1 MHIGQRPTPGPA
13 VQKIFFSFPP
23 CLGGEEAGIKLIDVL
38 CILCTVLPTA
48 FPIVTSLEPCNSRT
62 CTVPETLPDNVTF
75 ECTVNSQ
82 VAPIWEIARSPYLS
96 SQLPLRGSSIQILSG
111 SNLLKNQGY
120 LIRRTSQTSSTLD
133 ITQQA
138 RQVHASIQVRCIQF
152 GESENIASDYYYV
165 FTYGK
170 PIIIQLHSS
179 VV

>member
-1 MHIGQRPTPGPA
+1 MY
-13 VQKIFFSFPP
+13 FY
-23 CLGGEEAGIKLIDVL
+23 VL
-38 CILCTVLPTA
+38 HPTA
-48 FPIVTSLEPCNSRT
+48 LPSVTSLEPCISRT

-75 ECTVNSQ
+75 ECTVNLPAMPEP
-82 VAPIWEIARSPYLS
+82 VWEIAHSPYLS
-96 SQLPLRGSSIQILSG
+96 SQLPLRSIGLQIISG

-120 LIRRTSQTSSTLD
+120 LLRSTSQTSSTLD